1 MHAYIHTCIY
11 NIYMFV
17 YIIHTYI
24 IHAYMLH
31 DPSEKDVWLAE
42 VGTGVSR
49 VSTSLGKQ
57 AGMVLG

>member
-1 MHAYIHTCIY
+1 MMAFIIILYMYIHK
-11 NIYMFV
+11 
-17 YIIHTYI
+17 YIHACIHTF
-24 IHAYMLH
+24 IHTYMLH